1 MRKEDLMPLHS
12 LYSIKSDRRKKV
24 RTVLGATKERIA
36 GQKLDVGRTYSPTAR
51 HETLRLLCSIAHD
64 GLVIRGG
71 DVIQAYTLAAWPT
84 HLKKALTRM
93 PTGYEEVING
103 IRHCVKVGNLY
114 GHPIAGRNWWN
125 SVKRKMLSMG
135 CKQSQYD
142 PCLFYKMTDGDTFY
156 FLVYVDD
163 VLTFSTPDSGY
174 CRTWKQA
181 FEDDY
186 DWNDFDTDLR
196 EYNSVHI
203 IQSEGAVSLG
213 MERYITDMWKEY
225 YGDADPH
232 HTYNTPAD
240 IDLADA
246 VYRASVARDVSQQNT
261 PMAKKFRTLVMKL
274 LYLAILT
281 RPDILTAVNL
291 LTRVQAWPNAD
302 LMRRAERVLI
312 YAHSTKHL
320 RLTYVKD
327 APLAPQLHLSPRVVI
342 DGFSDASFARAH
354 STTGALI
361 KACGAGIWWA
371 TQKQATIALSPYE
384 AEVQASSACACQ
396 LVWYIGLMEEIGHK
410 QDRPTRL
417 YIDNKAAIDLAHDPM
432 MHEKSKHI
440 DRKHLYLRELVEEG
454 KVAPEKVASED
465 NPSDALSKP
474 LARGPA
480 HKHRDSMLGLQVHK

>member
-1 MRKEDLMPLHS
+1 
-12 LYSIKSDRRKKV
+12 
-24 RTVLGATKERIA
+24 
-36 GQKLDVGRTYSPTAR
+36 
-51 HETLRLLCSIAHD
+51 
-64 GLVIRGG
+64 
-71 DVIQAYTLAAWPT
+71 
-84 HLKKALTRM
+84 
-93 PTGYEEVING
+93 
-103 IRHCVKVGNLY
+103 
-114 GHPIAGRNWWN
+114 
-125 SVKRKMLSMG
+125 
-135 CKQSQYD
+135 
-142 PCLFYKMTDGDTFY
+142 
-156 FLVYVDD
+156 
-163 VLTFSTPDSGY
+163 
-174 CRTWKQA
+174 
-181 FEDDY
+181 
-186 DWNDFDTDLR
+186 
-196 EYNSVHI
+196 
-203 IQSEGAVSLG
+203 
-213 MERYITDMWKEY
+213 MW
-225 YGDADPH
+225 
-232 HTYNTPAD
+232 
-240 IDLADA
+240 
-246 VYRASVARDVSQQNT
+246 YRASVARDVSQQNT